1 MHVQLH
7 VLGHL
12 KAEFQG
18 FQPKLQL
25 FKNDKKLGLNS
36 ELTPEEHAGANQGHG
51 HRNSVQTGHRNSVQ
65 TGHRNSVQTG
75 RRDSLQTRHRNS
87 LQIDS
92 LIQTSHV
99 VLDSGNNNRTSFRQQ

>member
-36 ELTPEEHAGANQGHG
+36 ELTPEEHAGAIQGH
-51 HRNSVQTGHRNSVQ
+51 GHRNSVQ

-75 RRDSLQTRHRNS
+75 RRDSLQTGHRNS

>member
-65 TGHRNSVQTG
+65 TG
-75 RRDSLQTRHRNS
+75 RRDSLQTGHRNS

>member
-1 MHVQLH
+1 MGGCVFFFDRHVQLH
-7 VLGHL
+7 VFSHL

-25 FKNDKKLGLNS
+25 FKNDKNLGLNS

-51 HRNSVQTGHRNSVQ
+51 HCNSVQTGHRNGLQ
-65 TGHRNSVQTG
+65 TG
-75 RRDSLQTRHRNS
+75 HRNS

-92 LIQTSHV
+92 LVQTSHV
-99 VLDSGNNNRTSFRQQ
+99 VLDSGNNRISFRQQ